1 MTSNAVGEPLV
12 ATYACLLS
20 TSVLVLYEY
29 VLTLSQEIKCIWKGR
44 PTSVTIVYLLNRY
57 TIVAYSITSILQLV
71 SHSWKSITSIEDAL
85 VCWETLS
92 MIWEFVWA
100 VFGALRVYAV
110 GGRNW
115 PLAIVTLSLGLVSLV
130 ANAYIYARRSP
141 VPTSSSS
148 AKKLSV
154 PGNQVSITLENK
166 LMIASRTCLIA
177 SDILVLYVT
186 WMSML
191 KLRRMSGSS
200 SPRVSSLIVMMC
212 RDGTIYFLALLL
224 LNSLEIGLYLTNVFT
239 GLSTVIT
246 PVSSVIMS
254 RFLLNLRQLS
264 LPQEMDA
271 SEDPPSSVSRET
283 ESTELTSEYLSTFV
297 GSMGGPL
304 YEPWSLEPPEVH
316 EVDPATLSSGEG
328 PDDIQL
334 DITHHGRQEVALEQE
349 HVRIVPAILRS
360 LYI

>member
-1 MTSNAVGEPLV
+1 
-12 ATYACLLS
+12 
-20 TSVLVLYEY
+20 
-29 VLTLSQEIKCIWKGR
+29 
-44 PTSVTIVYLLNRY
+44 
-57 TIVAYSITSILQLV
+57 
-71 SHSWKSITSIEDAL
+71 
-85 VCWETLS
+85 
-92 MIWEFVWA
+92 
-100 VFGALRVYAV
+100 
-110 GGRNW
+110 
-115 PLAIVTLSLGLVSLV
+115 
-130 ANAYIYARRSP
+130 
-141 VPTSSSS
+141 
-148 AKKLSV
+148 
-154 PGNQVSITLENK
+154 
-166 LMIASRTCLIA
+166 MIASRTCLIA

-264 LPQEMDA
+264 VPQEMDA

-316 EVDPATLSSGEG
+316 EVDPATLSSGED